1 MPISAY
7 IKGLRNHIGH
17 APLLTPGADAL
28 VYDADGSLLLMRRRD
43 DGLWGIPGGQL
54 DPLEPPARGV
64 VREVLEET
72 GLVVRPVALLGVFG
86 GVDAFHMRYPNGDE
100 LDPIVSLFRC
110 EIVSGE
116 LRPLDSE
123 ALELRFFPPDAL
135 PSTLT
140 PITRYLLEQV
150 AQARSFAWDETWL
163 TDVSETSSEANL

>member
-7 IKGLRNHIGH
+7 IKGLREKVGH

-28 VYDADGSLLLMRRRD
+28 VYDANGSLLLMRRRD

-54 DPLEPPARGV
+54 DPLEPPALGV

-72 GLVVRPVALLGVFG
+72 GLRVRPVALLGVFG
-86 GVDAFHMRYPNGDE
+86 GVDAFHIRYPSGDE
-100 LDPIVSLFRC
+100 VDPVVSLFRC

-116 LRPLDSE
+116 LRALDSE

-135 PSTLT
+135 PTELT
-140 PITRYLLEQV
+140 PITRYLLEHV
-150 AQARSFAWDETWL
+150 ALGQNFAWNESWL
-163 TDVSETSSEANL
+163 DALG